1 MKSKKGSIEYV
12 GALMLVCFAG
22 LIMFYLISVKQVK
35 LYQIKIKDSVDTSA
49 LSAAIIDTDR
59 LIGDGSVVIENPV
72 RSRDIFERTLR
83 YSLNLDDNLS
93 PKGRGQFGQIKIH
106 DFIVYSL
113 TDGSRIVRYDIGKNG
128 GFTETSYDYN
138 ENPRT
143 PDGKIIEGAT
153 IYVDI
158 GMNVTG
164 FLGVTR
170 YEHVRTSV
178 DVIKDSEVRKDDDI

>member
-49 LSAAIIDTDR
+49 LS
-59 LIGDGSVVIENPV
+59 ENPV

-93 PKGRGQFGQIKIH
+93 PRGSGQFGQIKIH

-113 TDGSRIVRYDIGKNG
+113 TDGSRIVRYDIGEDG
-128 GFTETSYDYN
+128 GLTETSYDYN

-164 FLGVTR
+164 FLGVTI

-178 DVIKDSEVRKDDDI
+178 DVIKYSEVRKDDDI